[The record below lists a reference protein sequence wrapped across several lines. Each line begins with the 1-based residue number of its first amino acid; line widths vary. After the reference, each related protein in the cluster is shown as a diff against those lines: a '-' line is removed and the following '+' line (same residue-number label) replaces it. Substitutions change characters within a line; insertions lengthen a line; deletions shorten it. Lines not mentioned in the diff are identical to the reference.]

1 MNDNVRKYLNRFEVD
16 IKAKYNA
23 LKDIEEQLD
32 LISKVINVG
41 PSQTRKTKHG
51 KILLLYWKIKN
62 VAWESPDGCS
72 WD

>member
-51 KILLLYWKIKN
+51 KIVLLYWKIKN
-62 VAWESPDGCS
+62 VAR
-72 WD
+72 